1 MNRRSGRLR
10 GIALVTSCALLAVCL
25 PAAQGQEST
34 ADATPTQPPEVFLSA
49 QHAALCKV
57 QVGEN
62 LPEFALP
69 SATQPTDD
77 PVPLADQLGSK
88 ATIVAFWKGERAMG
102 KSMLRD
108 LALDIAAN
116 YQADAAEGATPEVA
130 IIAVAVETEPGE
142 ALALTGKLGY
152 ENTVLLDKSG
162 EAYAQLATD
171 RLPRIY
177 VLNAAG
183 EIVWM
188 DIEYSLST
196 RRELHR
202 SVAALAGE
210 PE

>member
-1 MNRRSGRLR
+1 MLAAVGAPTVSGQE
-10 GIALVTSCALLAVCL
+10 AAVDVTS
-25 PAAQGQEST
+25 Q
-34 ADATPTQPPEVFLSA
+34 QPPEVFLSA

-69 SATQPTDD
+69 SAKQPTDD
-77 PVPLADQLGSK
+77 ALPLADRLGSK
-88 ATIVAFWKGERAMG
+88 ATVVALWKGEGAMG
-102 KSMLRD
+102 KSLLRD
-108 LALDIAAN
+108 LAVDIAAK
-116 YQADAAEGATPEVA
+116 YPAESSEAAAPEVA
-130 IIAVAVETEPGE
+130 TLAVAVETEAGE
-142 ALALTGKLGY
+142 ALEFTGQLGY
-152 ENTVLLDKSG
+152 ESTVLLDKSG

-196 RRELHR
+196 RRELGR
-202 SVAALAGE
+202 AVTALAGK
-210 PE
+210 PK

>member
-10 GIALVTSCALLAVCL
+10 GFASLSLCALLAACL
-25 PAAQGQEST
+25 PAAQGQEPA

-69 SATQPTDD
+69 SAAQPTDD
-77 PVPLADQLGSK
+77 PVPLANQLGSK
-88 ATIVAFWKGERAMG
+88 ATVVAFWKGERAMG

-108 LALDIAAN
+108 LALDIAAK
-116 YQADAAEGATPEVA
+116 YPAKAPEGAPEVA
-130 IIAVAVETEPGE
+130 ILAVAVETEPGE

-162 EAYAQLATD
+162 DAYAQLATD